1 MLHDNEKKYFLK
13 INNEKDK
20 KDIELQCHVLNILKE
35 HNIPASYCFP
45 LKLDPNNFILEKQEE
60 NGNSMFVILY
70 EFLDV

>member
-35 HNIPASYCFP
+35 HNILASYCFP
-45 LKLDPNNFILEKQEE
+45 LKLDPNNFILEKQE